1 MQAFVDRLI
10 EQIVLKE
17 SCAVVG
23 LDPQLELLPPL
34 LLDHICSKYG
44 HTLESAGRAA
54 EEFCERVVDVVA
66 PHVAAVKVQLGCF
79 ERLGWMGMKACSHV
93 VRHAQEK
100 GLLVIVDGKRADV
113 GFTAQA
119 YAEGYLGLVE
129 VGGVPQTPW
138 GADAITVNPYLG
150 WDGIQPF
157 VEVAKEYGKGVF
169 VLVKTSNL
177 SSGQVQDLVAEGRQV
192 YAHLAELVS
201 SWAEELM
208 GVHGYSS
215 LGAVVAATFPR
226 DAARIRALMPHCY
239 FLVPGYGAQG
249 GTAQDVVPSFNPDG
263 TGAIVN
269 SSRAVIYAY
278 YQPPYAEEFGPE
290 RWEEAVESA
299 VIAMNDDINSALA
312 QHSRQR
318 GPHQPGEPGS
328 SDVT

>member
-1 MQAFVDRLI
+1 MRIPLDGRERHLLI
-10 EQIVLKE
+10 SNEMSFIDKLLNASRRHE
-17 SCAVVG
+17 SLVCIG
-23 LDPQLELLPPL
+23 LDPDPALLPDGLDALEFGQAIIEATADQVCAFKLNLAFYEALGEEGQRIL
-34 LLDHICSKYG
+34 LETRRRIPEGVLAIG
-44 HTLESAGRAA
+44 
-54 EEFCERVVDVVA
+54 
-66 PHVAAVKVQLGCF
+66 
-79 ERLGWMGMKACSHV
+79 
-93 VRHAQEK
+93 
-100 GLLVIVDGKRADV
+100 DGKRADI
-113 GFTAQA
+113 GNSSKA
-119 YAEGYLGLVE
+119 YARALFDQLGF
-129 VGGVPQTPW
+129 
-138 GADAITVNPYLG
+138 DAITVNPYLG

-201 SWAEELM
+201 SWAEEVM
-208 GVHGYSS
+208 GEHGYSS

-249 GTAQDVVPSFNPDG
+249 GTAQDAIPSFNPDG

-299 VIAMNDDINSALA
+299 VIAMNDDINSALLKHYPQA
-312 QHSRQR
+312 R
-318 GPHQPGEPGS
+318 PAKPGDGRR

>member
-1 MQAFVDRLI
+1 MQAFIDRLI
-10 EQIVLKE
+10 DEIALKQ

-23 LDPQLELLPPL
+23 LDPQLELLPPSL
-34 LLDHICSKYG
+34 VEPIYQKYG
-44 HTLESAGRAA
+44 HTLEGAGCAA
-54 EEFCERVVDVVA
+54 EEFCRRVVDLVA
-66 PHVAAVKVQLGCF
+66 PHVVAVKVQLGCF
-79 ERLGWMGMKACSHV
+79 ERLGWMGMKACANTI
-93 VRHAQEK
+93 RHAQEK
-100 GLLVIVDGKRADV
+100 GLLVICDGKRADV

-119 YAEGYLGLVE
+119 YAEGYLGEVE
-129 VGGVPQTPW
+129 VADVPQTPW

-201 SWAEELM
+201 SWAEEVM
-208 GVHGYSS
+208 GEHGYSS

-249 GTAQDVVPSFNPDG
+249 GTAQDAIPSFNPDG

-299 VIAMNDDINSALA
+299 VIAMNDDINSALLKHYPQA
-312 QHSRQR
+312 R
-318 GPHQPGEPGS
+318 PAKPGDGRR

>member
-1 MQAFVDRLI
+1 MEAFVDRLI
-10 EQIVLKE
+10 DEIALKE

-23 LDPQLELLPPL
+23 LDPQLELLPPAL
-34 LLDHICSKYG
+34 LEPLYQKYG

-54 EEFCERVVDVVA
+54 EEFCRRVVDVVA

-79 ERLGWMGMKACSHV
+79 ERLGWMGMKACADTI
-93 VRHAQEK
+93 RHAQEK
-100 GLLVIVDGKRADV
+100 GLLVILDGKRADV
-113 GFTAQA
+113 GVTAEA
-119 YAEGYLGLVE
+119 YAQGYLGE
-129 VGGVPQTPW
+129 VAVAEVPQTPW

-177 SSGQVQDLVAEGRQV
+177 SSGQVQDLVAEGRPV
-192 YAHLAELVS
+192 YAHLAGLVA

-208 GVHGYSS
+208 GTHGYSS

-226 DAARIRALMPHCY
+226 DAARIRTLMPRSY

-249 GTAQDVVPSFNPDG
+249 GTAQDVIPSFNPDG
-263 TGAIVN
+263 AGAIIN

-278 YQPPYAEEFGPE
+278 YQPPYAE
-290 RWEEAVESA
+290 
-299 VIAMNDDINSALA
+299 
-312 QHSRQR
+312 
-318 GPHQPGEPGS
+318 
-328 SDVT
+328 